1 MSELFVHGTD
11 RGSGTAPST
20 SAIAGCWIAGA
31 TWVLFVVFL
40 GAISSND
47 PDAVGLGW
55 LHLASIVIT
64 LVCSSFGLVAT
75 RSHRIPRLSGRRY
88 AVIGLVAML
97 LLVGAWFWVAWAGMH
112 AWGPLSD

>member
-11 RGSGTAPST
+11 RESNAVAST

-31 TWVLFVVFL
+31 AWVLFVVFL

-55 LHLASIVIT
+55 LHLASIVSA
-64 LVCSSFGLVAT
+64 LVCSLVGLVAT
-75 RSHRIPRLSGRRY
+75 RSHRAPRLSGRRY
-88 AVIGLVAML
+88 AVVGILAML
-97 LLVGAWFWVAWAGMH
+97 VLLGAWFWVAWAGMH
-112 AWGPLSD
+112 AWGPL